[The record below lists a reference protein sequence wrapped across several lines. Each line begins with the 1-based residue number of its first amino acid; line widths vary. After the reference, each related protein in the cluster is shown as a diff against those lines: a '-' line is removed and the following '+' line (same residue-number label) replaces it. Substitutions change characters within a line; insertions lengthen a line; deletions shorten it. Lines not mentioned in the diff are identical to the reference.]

1 MTIVYLRRGV
11 IQIRKDNVSAL
22 HRRYIPSRP
31 PGSYGKLKQPPSVF
45 SPLSARVDVRRCR
58 RGFACAPIHHSTVGC
73 VIYHEEKTSSID
85 NLLEELARV
94 HANFWIIMPRRVHY
108 ASYRRPPSPP
118 SDPLLPPRLAP
129 ALEML
134 QLSAPPAYP
143 RQLHFAINL
152 RYRTCDRIRRGS
164 RGTGKLRVGSWQTRG
179 LHRYPA
185 MAAKSISKENI
196 ISGGKIPLNSV
207 VNKRF
212 NL

>member
-1 MTIVYLRRGV
+1 MCRHYTADIYL
-11 IQIRKDNVSAL
+11 
-22 HRRYIPSRP
+22 SRP
-31 PGSYGKLKQPPSVF
+31 PSSYASKLKQPPSVL

-73 VIYHEEKTSSID
+73 VIYHGEKTSSID

-108 ASYRRPPSPP
+108 ASYRRPPFSNPFLP
-118 SDPLLPPRLAP
+118 SPRLAP
-129 ALEML
+129 ALNEML

-164 RGTGKLRVGSWQTRG
+164 LGEGKGPANFESEVGERG
-179 LHRYPA
+179 LVTSRCPRSQFR
-185 MAAKSISKENI
+185 KKISLVEAED
-196 ISGGKIPLNSV
+196 
-207 VNKRF
+207 R
-212 NL
+212 